1 MCRAVRSPFD
11 QHALCRGKRRICDGG
26 ADGRIKV
33 WEWGTGELVEEVVVG
48 EGGGGGLGGLGLR
61 IGILLL
67 RGGDGMVKVW
77 RRESGEVCGE
87 LRGGGGDV
95 WRFSNHGGVSSAVVG
110 RSGGWSCGI

>member
-1 MCRAVRSPFD
+1 MRVASVSRGAKPVRSTCFVPGERENLRRGSGWED
-11 QHALCRGKRRICDGG
+11 QGLGVGDGG
-26 ADGRIKV
+26 IG
-33 WEWGTGELVEEVVVG
+33 GGG
-48 EGGGGGLGGLGLR
+48 GGGGGGGLGGLGLR

-67 RGGDGMVKVW
+67 RGGDGMVRVW

-95 WRFSNHGGVSSAVVG
+95 WRFSNRRRWWGGG

>member
-1 MCRAVRSPFD
+1 
-11 QHALCRGKRRICDGG
+11 
-26 ADGRIKV
+26 
-33 WEWGTGELVEEVVVG
+33 
-48 EGGGGGLGGLGLR
+48 
-61 IGILLL
+61 
-67 RGGDGMVKVW
+67 MVKVW

>member
-1 MCRAVRSPFD
+1 MRVASVSRGAKPVRSTCFVPGETENLRRGSGWED
-11 QHALCRGKRRICDGG
+11 QGLGVGDGG
-26 ADGRIKV
+26 IG
-33 WEWGTGELVEEVVVG
+33 GG
-48 EGGGGGLGGLGLR
+48 GGGGGLGGLGLR